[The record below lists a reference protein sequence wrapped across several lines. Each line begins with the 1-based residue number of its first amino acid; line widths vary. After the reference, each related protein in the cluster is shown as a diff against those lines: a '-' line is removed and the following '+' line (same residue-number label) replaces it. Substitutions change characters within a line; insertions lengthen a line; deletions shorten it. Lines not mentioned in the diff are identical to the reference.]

1 MFEDE
6 HLHSL
11 SLGLVSNGR
20 DGVNCENSEE
30 VGFLM
35 QKQLE
40 NVKMPKCKI
49 KRADQVKSLITLQ
62 HSFKVD
68 GKSVSFDPTT
78 LFIRL
83 TAVAQ
88 RESDDIEGF
97 FEFELT
103 QEPMSLFSKG
113 FLRKPDKSCLRK
125 SILKDEAAITKEQ
138 FQIIQYL

>member
-11 SLGLVSNGR
+11 SLGLVSNCR

-30 VGFLM
+30 VGLLM
-35 QKQLE
+35 QKQLD

-49 KRADQVKSLITLQ
+49 KRTDQVKSLITLQ

-68 GKSVSFDPTT
+68 GKPVSFDPTT

-83 TAVAQ
+83 TAVTQ

-97 FEFELT
+97 FEFQLSE
-103 QEPMSLFSKG
+103 EPMSLFSKG

-125 SILKDEAAITKEQ
+125 SILQDEAAITKEQ
-138 FQIIQYL
+138 F